1 MSLDEYVYHL
11 SLDVLSKEIGKYD
24 ASKLN
29 EIYISHFNSEF
40 FFFFFFFY
48 FWHINVKSPKESVVQ
63 CLLFHLE
70 SRSKNYNS
78 KQIKKHTQMKP
89 YLTILGRTDVVI
101 SYWIKGRFILPTLGS
116 SRLCLNFKF
125 LSHPF
130 PMFTCYGLSIWFDRI
145 ENRVIRMKYY
155 LPPQFL
161 LTTNVTNLIT

>member
-40 FFFFFFFY
+40 FFFFCELALRKV
-48 FWHINVKSPKESVVQ
+48 NSPKESMVQ

-70 SRSKNYNS
+70 IRSKNYNS

-89 YLTILGRTDVVI
+89 YLTILGRTDVVM
-101 SYWIKGRFILPTLGS
+101 SY
-116 SRLCLNFKF
+116 
-125 LSHPF
+125 
-130 PMFTCYGLSIWFDRI
+130 
-145 ENRVIRMKYY
+145 
-155 LPPQFL
+155 
-161 LTTNVTNLIT
+161 

>member
-29 EIYISHFNSEF
+29 EIYM
-40 FFFFFFFY
+40 
-48 FWHINVKSPKESVVQ
+48 VQ

-101 SYWIKGRFILPTLGS
+101 SY
-116 SRLCLNFKF
+116 
-125 LSHPF
+125 
-130 PMFTCYGLSIWFDRI
+130 
-145 ENRVIRMKYY
+145 
-155 LPPQFL
+155 
-161 LTTNVTNLIT
+161 

>member
-40 FFFFFFFY
+40 FFFFFFF
-48 FWHINVKSPKESVVQ
+48 FCELALRKVNSPKESMVQ

-70 SRSKNYNS
+70 IRSKNYNS

-89 YLTILGRTDVVI
+89 YLTILGRTDVVM
-101 SYWIKGRFILPTLGS
+101 SY
-116 SRLCLNFKF
+116 
-125 LSHPF
+125 
-130 PMFTCYGLSIWFDRI
+130 
-145 ENRVIRMKYY
+145 
-155 LPPQFL
+155 
-161 LTTNVTNLIT
+161 